1 MGSSWPIKLRFW
13 HKMPICHPE
22 PADQK
27 YSQSEKKKIWPLCSK
42 GQKSKT
48 LGEENGTINWTKK
61 FLDESKHKKAQF
73 HKSVKYFT
81 QKKLMMWAVIR
92 EGGQRRGST
101 LKSNKSIFK
110 ITYISTW
117 KHEILLLA
125 TWEITNFELEFL
137 K

>member
-1 MGSSWPIKLRFW
+1 
-13 HKMPICHPE
+13 MPICHPE

-27 YSQSEKKKIWPLCSK
+27 YSQSEQKKIWPLCSK

-81 QKKLMMWAVIR
+81 QKIDVGRANGHNYGVSLSWLV
-92 EGGQRRGST
+92 
-101 LKSNKSIFK
+101 N
-110 ITYISTW
+110 
-117 KHEILLLA
+117 
-125 TWEITNFELEFL
+125 
-137 K
+137 